1 MFWNCIFEMAS
12 TLDANRQCVGQV
24 FDLTM
29 RYLSGKEL
37 DCLFLAGVEKS
48 LEAAKEDEQATAMLD
63 DWLTG
68 LCLHQ
73 LGLFTVWG
81 LKGRWRQA
89 YICWSNA
96 AAKLAKMTGGD
107 LPAVNMDDMM
117 AEWELLGCGT
127 HKKSIH
133 AILTLAATYPQL
145 KQLRATIQS
154 EARWV
159 TSLRYPVFGVAQHTI
174 EASFGLFTL
183 LIFVVSLILL
193 YRMMIT
199 YPILSL
205 TSDVSRDSL
214 KALRLISYEGSALF
228 QNGLQIFGSR
238 ILYWIHLGLWVLV
251 LERVPGW
258 WIRRVLR
265 H

>member
-96 AAKLAKMTGGD
+96 AAKLTKMTGR
-107 LPAVNMDDMM
+107 AVPHVGMEEMM
-117 AEWELLGCGT
+117 AELRLRGCVYQKRSMHALL
-127 HKKSIH
+127 S
-133 AILTLAATYPQL
+133 LAATYPAL
-145 KQLRATIQS
+145 KQLRSAVHT

-159 TSLRYPVFGVAQHTI
+159 VSMRYPLFGVAQYTV
-174 EASFGLFTL
+174 EVLFGLFTL
-183 LIFVVSLILL
+183 LAIGVSIVLL
-193 YRMMIT
+193 HRMMISF
-199 YPILSL
+199 PILAL
-205 TSDVSRDSL
+205 TADVSRDRL
-214 KALRLISYEGSALF
+214 KEMVLISYEGAALSRY
-228 QNGLQIFGSR
+228 GLGVFGSR
-238 ILYWIHLGLWVLV
+238 ILTWAQLGLWVLA
-251 LERVPGW
+251 LQWVPAW
-258 WIRRVLR
+258 WIRRLLR
-265 H
+265 

>member
-117 AEWELLGCGT
+117 AEWEN
-127 HKKSIH
+127 
-133 AILTLAATYPQL
+133 Y
-145 KQLRATIQS
+145 
-154 EARWV
+154 W
-159 TSLRYPVFGVAQHTI
+159 GVAPTR
-174 EASFGLFTL
+174 SRSTLF
-183 LIFVVSLILL
+183 
-193 YRMMIT
+193 
-199 YPILSL
+199 
-205 TSDVSRDSL
+205 
-214 KALRLISYEGSALF
+214 
-228 QNGLQIFGSR
+228 
-238 ILYWIHLGLWVLV
+238 
-251 LERVPGW
+251 
-258 WIRRVLR
+258 
-265 H
+265 